1 VRTSRAWSLRR
12 LPFGRF
18 GGLGRLRR
26 LRRFGWL
33 GRRIA
38 PAALALLAL
47 AVYLVSN
54 PLRSD
59 LYNHFVWQADA
70 YLHGRVA
77 IPWPVVSGPFRNIHF
92 LDIMPLSRQPGF
104 GLMPYPPLPAILLL
118 PLVAISGLAAK
129 ASLVA
134 AALGALNVGL
144 AMRLAGRLTSDIR
157 VALLATIFYGFG
169 TVAWYAAAIG
179 STWFLAHVVASTFLF
194 LGITVAID
202 AELRGHTGGA
212 RGVLRQAF
220 ASLVFGVGAL
230 SRLTTILGAP
240 FFVFVGAGGNT
251 LRRALAGGVG
261 AAIPV
266 ALLLAYNL
274 ATTGAILHPAYEYAY
289 RNERPPRRDLIH
301 RDWAIEDIRYIPQN
315 AVIMLGWLPVLRPEC
330 APAPLDRRCPLLS
343 PDPLGM
349 SLLLT
354 SPGYLLL
361 TGLALRPRRARE
373 AEIAATADIPTRAE
387 ATPGPIRDPAA
398 TTAPRASRASGAG
411 VGDDLERRL
420 IIGSALAVLAIAL
433 VNLAH
438 FSQGWVQFGYRF
450 SNDFSPF
457 LVVLVV
463 LALARIGVRPISLGL
478 VALSVLVNAW
488 GVYWG
493 VAFRW

>member
-1 VRTSRAWSLRR
+1 M
-12 LPFGRF
+12 
-18 GGLGRLRR
+18 
-26 LRRFGWL
+26 
-33 GRRIA
+33 A
-38 PAALALLAL
+38 PLALVLLAL
-47 AVYLVSN
+47 AVYVISN

-70 YLHGRVA
+70 FLHGRVA

-92 LDIMPLSRQPGF
+92 LDIMPLAQQPGF

-118 PLVAISGLAAK
+118 PLVAVSGLAAK

-134 AALGALNVGL
+134 AVLGALNVGL
-144 AMRLAGRLTSDIR
+144 AMRLAGRLTSDTG
-157 VALLATIFYGFG
+157 VALLATVFYGFG

-194 LGITVAID
+194 LGITAAID
-202 AELRGHTGGA
+202 AELAGGRGRVGST
-212 RGVLRQAF
+212 LRQAL
-220 ASLVFGVGAL
+220 AGLAFGLAAL

-240 FFVFVGAGGNT
+240 LFVFVGAGGNV
-251 LRRALAGGVG
+251 LRRALAAGAG

-274 ATTGAILHPAYEYAY
+274 ATTGALFHPGYEYSY
-289 RNERPPRRDLIH
+289 RHERPPRRDLIH

-315 AVIMLGWLPVLRPEC
+315 TVIMLAWLPLVRPEC
-330 APAPLDRRCPLLS
+330 APALLDRRCPLLA

-349 SLLLT
+349 SLLLS

-361 TGLALRPRRARE
+361 AGLALRPRRTQGAPQG
-373 AEIAATADIPTRAE
+373 AVAE
-387 ATPGPIRDPAA
+387 APAA
-398 TTAPRASRASGAG
+398 PDPSNALPASGASVG
-411 VGDDLERRL
+411 SRGDDLERRL
-420 IIGSALAVLAIAL
+420 IIGSSLAVLAIAL

-450 SNDFSPF
+450 SNDFAPF
-457 LVVLVV
+457 LFVLVV
-463 LALARIGVRPISLGL
+463 LALVRIGVRPISLGL

-493 VAFRW
+493 VVFRW

>member
-1 VRTSRAWSLRR
+1 VAARV
-12 LPFGRF
+12 G
-18 GGLGRLRR
+18 
-26 LRRFGWL
+26 RRF
-33 GRRIA
+33 A
-38 PAALALLAL
+38 PLALALLAL
-47 AVYLVSN
+47 AVYLISN

-70 YLHGRVA
+70 FLHGRVA

-92 LDIMPLSRQPGF
+92 LDIMPLADEPGF

-118 PLVAISGLAAK
+118 PLVAVSGLAAK

-134 AALGALNVGL
+134 AVLSALNVGL
-144 AMRLAGRLTSDIR
+144 AMRLAGRLTGDTG
-157 VALLATIFYGFG
+157 VALLATVFYGFG

-194 LGITVAID
+194 LGVTTAID
-202 AELRGHTGGA
+202 AELAGGRGRI
-212 RGVLRQAF
+212 RGTLRQAL
-220 ASLVFGVGAL
+220 AGLVFGMAAL

-240 FFVFVGAGGNT
+240 FFVFVGAGGT
-251 LRRALAGGVG
+251 ALRRALAAGAG

-274 ATTGAILHPAYEYAY
+274 ATTGAFLHPGYEYAY
-289 RNERPPRRDLIH
+289 RHERPPRRDLIH

-315 AVIMLGWLPVLRPEC
+315 TVIMLGWLPIVRPEC
-330 APAPLDRRCPLLS
+330 APALLDRRCPLLA

-349 SLLLT
+349 SLLLS

-361 TGLALRPRRARE
+361 AGLVLRPRRAPR
-373 AEIAATADIPTRAE
+373 AAAGA
-387 ATPGPIRDPAA
+387 PAA
-398 TTAPRASRASGAG
+398 PDGTTALPASGAS
-411 VGDDLERRL
+411 VASPTDDLDRRL
-420 IIGSALAVLAIAL
+420 IIGSSLAVLAIAL
-433 VNLAH
+433 LNLAH

-450 SNDFSPF
+450 SNDFAPF
-457 LVVLVV
+457 LFVLVV
-463 LALARIGVRPISLGL
+463 LALARIGVRPLSLGL

-493 VAFRW
+493 VVFRW

>member
-1 VRTSRAWSLRR
+1 MRIA
-12 LPFGRF
+12 
-18 GGLGRLRR
+18 
-26 LRRFGWL
+26 
-33 GRRIA
+33 RRIA
-38 PAALALLAL
+38 PLALALIAL

-70 YLHGRVA
+70 FLHGRVA

-92 LDIMPLSRQPGF
+92 LDIMPAPEQPGF

-118 PLVAISGLAAK
+118 PLVAVSGLAAK

-134 AALGALNVGL
+134 AAIGALNVGL
-144 AMRLAGRLTSDIR
+144 AMRLAGRLTSDTG
-157 VALLATIFYGFG
+157 VALLATVFYGFG

-194 LGITVAID
+194 LSITAAID
-202 AELRGHTGGA
+202 ADRAGGLGRVRGT
-212 RGVLRQAF
+212 LRQAS
-220 ASLVFGVGAL
+220 AGLLFGLAAL
-230 SRLTTILGAP
+230 ARLTTILGAP
-240 FFVFVGAGGNT
+240 FFVFVGAGGNVV
-251 LRRALAGGVG
+251 RRALAAGAG

-274 ATTGAILHPAYEYAY
+274 ATTGAIFHPGYEYAY
-289 RNERPPRRDLIH
+289 RHERPPRRDLIH

-315 AVIMLGWLPVLRPEC
+315 TVIMLGWLPVLRPEC
-330 APAPLDRRCPLLS
+330 APALLDRRCPLLA

-349 SLLLT
+349 SLLLS

-361 TGLALRPRRARE
+361 AGLALRPRR
-373 AEIAATADIPTRAE
+373 
-387 ATPGPIRDPAA
+387 PGRLAQSPAA
-398 TTAPRASRASGAG
+398 PDGTSASPASDDLVDSG
-411 VGDDLERRL
+411 GDDLERRL
-420 IIGSALAVLAIAL
+420 IVGSSLAVLAIAL

-450 SNDFSPF
+450 SNDFAPF
-457 LVVLVV
+457 LFVLMV
-463 LALARIGVRPISLGL
+463 LALARVGVRPISLAL

-488 GVYWG
+488 GVYWA
-493 VAFRW
+493 VVFRW

>member
-1 VRTSRAWSLRR
+1 VRVSRSWW
-12 LPFGRF
+12 
-18 GGLGRLRR
+18 LRR
-26 LRRFGWL
+26 LRAALVVPAHL

-38 PAALALLAL
+38 PLALVLLAL
-47 AVYLVSN
+47 AVYVLSN

-70 YLHGRVA
+70 FLHGRVA
-77 IPWPVVSGPFRNIHF
+77 IPWPVVTGPFGNVHF
-92 LDIMPLSRQPGF
+92 LDIMPLAQQPGF

-118 PLVAISGLAAK
+118 PLVAVWGLAAK

-134 AALGALNVGL
+134 AVLGALNVGL
-144 AMRLAGRLTSDIR
+144 AMRLAGRLTSDTG
-157 VALLATIFYGFG
+157 VALLATVFYGFG

-194 LGITVAID
+194 LGITAAID
-202 AELRGHTGGA
+202 AERVGGPGHGRGM
-212 RGVLRQAF
+212 LRQVLAG
-220 ASLVFGVGAL
+220 LVFGMAAL

-240 FFVFVGAGGNT
+240 FFAFVGAGGSV
-251 LRRALAGGVG
+251 LRRVLAAGAG

-274 ATTGAILHPAYEYAY
+274 ATTGAVFHPGYEYTY

-315 AVIMLGWLPVLRPEC
+315 TVIMLGWLPLVRPEC
-330 APAPLDRRCPLLS
+330 APALLDRRCPLIA
-343 PDPLGM
+343 PDPLAM
-349 SLLLT
+349 SLLLS

-361 TGLALRPRRARE
+361 AGLVRRPRRAE
-373 AEIAATADIPTRAE
+373 GAAGGATAETRIPRW
-387 ATPGPIRDPAA
+387 
-398 TTAPRASRASGAG
+398 
-411 VGDDLERRL
+411 DDLQRRL
-420 IIGSALAVLAIAL
+420 IIGSSLAVLAIAL

-450 SNDFSPF
+450 SNDFAPF
-457 LVVLVV
+457 LFVLVV

-493 VAFRW
+493 VVFRW